1 MFSTL
6 SVAQT
11 GLHGSK
17 YGIDN
22 VSNNQANKD
31 TPGYKKRVANL
42 SEIGQYGEQHITGRG
57 LSFDGVSRVISQY
70 MYDKFMQEGTKANY
84 YDKLS
89 NMLNGVENIFKENEG
104 NGFSADLDRY
114 FQAME
119 NLRTNP
125 SSEVY
130 RSHLRSQGSVVVDSL
145 KNLYSSVQKQQAIE
159 RRELET
165 DINRA
170 NSILKEIAETNAKI
184 EKYDPAINDLLDK
197 RDLLELELSKF
208 VDVEI
213 DREQYFYQ
221 IKVGGVIAL
230 SNDVFER
237 KIEINDVKTNQI
249 DKYNHLR
256 ANADGS
262 TTVFD
267 ALKYN
272 DDFTAKPLYD
282 PDDVITY
289 KLNNEFSVSVRI
301 GESVTG
307 DWDGSGTLSTQVV
320 DNDNITRAMMVKI
333 NNSSDMSKFV
343 TAYNGEYV
351 EDPVTGKMVPMYPHA
366 DNYLRIESN
375 IPGKENDFIGS
386 ISVERKT
393 GTNVDGRERIYRNE
407 LVSKDAHSDVVL
419 RIYEQDLSL
428 KAGSTRAQVE
438 NLSTSHSNNK
448 FQSYLDMLDN
458 FAQTLADLTSSYIR
472 VGTNDYI
479 YGRNG
484 SDGHN
489 TPPFPPN
496 GGDIVEL
503 NLFSG
508 ASIKTLQFHKGA
520 VDYLKQDDLDYLAS
534 VQWKKDL
541 SFEGEGKAQDPGSIN
556 ATSLTEYFRKLRV
569 NISIDGEEA
578 RHTFEIQDAISQ
590 NLGEA
595 YNNVVKVNPDDE
607 LIDLMKFQAAFN
619 ANAKVITAVDE
630 MIQTLLG
637 MKR

>member
-159 RRELET
+159 RTELET

-170 NSILKEIAETNAKI
+170 NAILKEIAETNAKI

-301 GESVTG
+301 GESITG
-307 DWDGSGTLSTQVV
+307 DWDGSGVLSTQVV

-343 TAYNGEYV
+343 TAYNGEYA

-438 NLSTSHSNNK
+438 NLSTSHPNNK

-472 VGTNDYI
+472 VGTDDYI

-508 ASIKTLQFHKGA
+508 ASIKTLQFNKGA

-541 SFEGEGKAQDPGSIN
+541 SFEGEGKAQDPSSIN